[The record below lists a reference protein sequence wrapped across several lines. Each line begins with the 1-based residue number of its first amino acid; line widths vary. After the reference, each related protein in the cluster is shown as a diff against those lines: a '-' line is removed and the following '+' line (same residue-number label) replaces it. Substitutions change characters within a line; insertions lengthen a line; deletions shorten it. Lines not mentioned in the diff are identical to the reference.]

1 VATNKLRETCTGLFG
16 YPLSAFPYMAVTFEC
31 RLGSPLQ
38 VCRQAVS
45 LSVQLG
51 LPHHRNPRR
60 FRQKG
65 NISSTVRCDN
75 SLLLAMAPKHKDEEG
90 LTSDPRF
97 QAVQADPRFK
107 RLPEVQ
113 DDLEEDERFAKLY
126 TDPRFARYGDSA
138 LKQRGKR

>member
-1 VATNKLRETCTGLFG
+1 
-16 YPLSAFPYMAVTFEC
+16 
-31 RLGSPLQ
+31 
-38 VCRQAVS
+38 
-45 LSVQLG
+45 
-51 LPHHRNPRR
+51 
-60 FRQKG
+60 
-65 NISSTVRCDN
+65 
-75 SLLLAMAPKHKDEEG
+75 MAPKDKDEEA

-113 DDLEEDERFAKLY
+113 DDFEEDERFAKLY